1 MNHQSIAQPRTDQ
14 LLKELLESNRDTPFN
29 QVVNDAKK
37 YRLQIIYT
45 RIDRN
50 KKNEPAFTNYYFN
63 YNPKLYFNPAST
75 VKLPLAALALE
86 KLRALDIDG
95 VNKFTT
101 IQFDSGYE

>member
-1 MNHQSIAQPRTDQ
+1 MNKFLLVILFFIMNHQSIAQPRTDQ
-14 LLKELLESNRDTPFN
+14 LLKELLESNRDTLFN

-63 YNPKLYFNPAST
+63 YNPKL
-75 VKLPLAALALE
+75 
-86 KLRALDIDG
+86 
-95 VNKFTT
+95 
-101 IQFDSGYE
+101 